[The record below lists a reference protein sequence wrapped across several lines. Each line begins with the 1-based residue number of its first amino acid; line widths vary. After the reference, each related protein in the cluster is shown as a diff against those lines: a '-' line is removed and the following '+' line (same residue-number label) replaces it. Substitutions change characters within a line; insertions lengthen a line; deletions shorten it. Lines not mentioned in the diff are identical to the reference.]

1 MRIAICGNE
10 EQKKELLKKETNSS
24 VEIAWFNEQQQ
35 SIENFDAYFDLLFN
49 ETDNTKNIFINNVT
63 TFANA
68 VVTTAS
74 NLPSNYIRINAWNGF
89 LSRTI
94 IEVAASNEVAKE
106 KASGILNEL
115 KWNFIWAPD
124 EPGLIAARIIAMII
138 NEAYFA
144 LGENVSTKQEID
156 VAMKLGTNYPN
167 GPCEWGKK
175 IGLKNIYEL
184 LKKLNEK
191 ERRYEIAPS
200 LISECEM

>member
-1 MRIAICGNE
+1 MRIAICGNK

-49 ETDNTKNIFINNVT
+49 EAVNTK
-63 TFANA
+63 
-68 VVTTAS
+68 
-74 NLPSNYIRINAWNGF
+74 
-89 LSRTI
+89 
-94 IEVAASNEVAKE
+94 E
-106 KASGILNEL
+106 
-115 KWNFIWAPD
+115 
-124 EPGLIAARIIAMII
+124 
-138 NEAYFA
+138 
-144 LGENVSTKQEID
+144 EID

-175 IGLKNIYEL
+175 IGLKSIYAL

-191 ERRYEIAPS
+191 ERCYEIAPS